1 MRQAIQIVF
10 AVADAVGEGID
21 HGGGGVFAVEFDE
34 CGDGREERQLALEY
48 LAEAWNTA
56 EDEGVESL
64 ALAHASLFAAIATLV
79 RAHGEDATALM
90 VGALPDRIRNG
101 EYNLDRMTH

>member
-1 MRQAIQIVF
+1 MGMRTTKT
-10 AVADAVGEGID
+10 GIPGFGSESAKEE
-21 HGGGGVFAVEFDE
+21 H
-34 CGDGREERQLALEY
+34 REERQLALEY

-90 VGALPDRIRNG
+90 VGTLPDRIREG